1 MGCFSFC
8 QNYLWYFLGDREV
21 FTVEGFGLRLEN
33 LREKAGYTQQEISFK
48 LGYSQNTFGKYERE
62 ERRPSY
68 EAIIQIADLFQVP
81 IDSLLRGEE
90 PVYLKNYRKINDVLN
105 LLEDAGYKQ
114 PFLLDVNSW
123 TRLGKKELHD
133 LSHYFYWQ
141 VQQAAKKED

>member
-1 MGCFSFC
+1 MLG
-8 QNYLWYFLGDREV
+8 YFLTFSRPTT
-21 FTVEGFGLRLEN
+21 FLNN
-33 LREKAGYTQQEISFK
+33 LPSTK
-48 LGYSQNTFGKYERE
+48 LGYSQNAFGKYER
-62 ERRPSY
+62 
-68 EAIIQIADLFQVP
+68 
-81 IDSLLRGEE
+81 EE